1 MSMREKE
8 TEGICQRLLAR
19 MRTDKRFEA
28 TVYLVLLLLA
38 AVAYTLTIKA
48 PAARMDSAAA
58 SREDAVALQLEEA
71 LSSMQGVGEAKVMIT
86 REEKDDTVRGV
97 IVIAQGTEDFAVKL
111 NVQDAVCTV
120 LGIEAGRVE
129 IFEMQE
135 RMEED

>member
-1 MSMREKE
+1 MREKE

-111 NVQDAVCTV
+111 RIQNAVCTV
-120 LGIEAGRVE
+120 LDVGNDRVE
-129 IFEMQE
+129 VFEMRE
-135 RMEED
+135 NKKEE

>member
-1 MSMREKE
+1 MR
-8 TEGICQRLLAR
+8 QREAGGVFNRLIAR
-19 MRTDKRFEA
+19 MRTDKRFEGA
-28 TVYLVLLLLA
+28 VYLVLLFIAAAVYLLA
-38 AVAYTLTIKA
+38 IKLPEA
-48 PAARMDSAAA
+48 QGNRTPGYGEDAAA
-58 SREDAVALQLEEA
+58 AQLEEA
-71 LSSMQGVGEAKVMIT
+71 LSSMRGVGEAKVMIT
-86 REEKDDTVRGV
+86 REEGNAVRGV